1 MTVDTTPVARTTAGL
16 VQGLRLPGF
25 EQFIEI
31 PYGASPTGD
40 RRFRPPAPA
49 QTWDGVRDATAWT
62 NRAPQNPDLA
72 YGNAPQVFYA
82 IQGDFYAKGMDEDS
96 LTVNVWT
103 PSTTDGRQRP
113 VVFWIHGGGYTVGH
127 AASESYDGARFAREH
142 DIVFVS
148 VTHRL
153 NVFGFLALETI
164 TGPGY
169 EGSGNAGMLDIVLA
183 LQWVRDNIAAFGG
196 DPGNVTIVGES
207 GGGAKVSIL
216 MVADIAPGL
225 FHRAVCESG
234 ISLRANTME
243 QAQEYARAILAEF
256 GGDLP
261 RLLGAP
267 VPELLAAADAVAR
280 SGAALAGPG
289 PVIDGAFLTD
299 SPLAIW
305 RNGGGSPAPLLAGW
319 TRDEVTAFATADL
332 DLGLTAPEAFRHDF
346 GAGMPHLVDRAAGLA
361 ALDRFLPGK
370 DPAQLVAAARELR
383 PDADDGE
390 LAVTLSGALLF
401 QWPALRLAEIRAGS
415 GKATYL
421 YEFDWVSPHLTALGA
436 PHSSDIGLFFGNV
449 DLLYSTRGFASA
461 TAASAAMS
469 RALAAFARTGD
480 PNTGRHAEWA
490 PYSPGDRA
498 VMIFDG
504 VSRVETDPA
513 AVLRRA
519 LEAADPATVL

>member
-1 MTVDTTPVARTTAGL
+1 MTADTAPVARTTAGQL
-16 VQGLRLPGF
+16 KGLRLAGL

-31 PYGASPTGD
+31 PYGAAPTGG
-40 RRFRPPAPA
+40 RRFRPPQPA
-49 QTWDGVRDATAWT
+49 QAWDGVRDATAWT
-62 NRAPQNPDLA
+62 SRAPQNPDLA

-113 VVFWIHGGGYTVGH
+113 VLFWIHGGGYTVGH
-127 AASESYDGARFAREH
+127 AGSESYDGARFAREH

-164 TGPGY
+164 AGPGY

-183 LQWVRDNIAAFGG
+183 LQWVRDNIAGFGG

-207 GGGAKVSIL
+207 GGGAKVSTL
-216 MVADIAPGL
+216 LVADAAAGL

-261 RLLGAP
+261 RLLSAP

-280 SGAALAGPG
+280 SGAAPAGPG
-289 PVIDGAFLTD
+289 PVIDGAFLTG

-305 RNGGGSPAPLLAGW
+305 RSGGGSAAPLLAGW
-319 TRDEVTAFATADL
+319 TRDEVSAFAIDDL
-332 DLGLTAPEAFRHDF
+332 ELGLTAPEGFRHDF
-346 GAGMPHLVDRAAGLA
+346 AKGMPRLVDHGAGLA
-361 ALDRFLPGK
+361 ALDRFLDGK

-383 PDADDGE
+383 PGADE
-390 LAVTLSGALLF
+390 SKLAVTLSGALLF
-401 QWPALRLAEIRAGS
+401 QWPAVKLAEIRARS

-421 YEFDWVSPHLTALGA
+421 YEFDWVSPHLTVLGA

-469 RALAAFARTGD
+469 GALAAFARAGD
-480 PNTGRHAEWA
+480 PNTGRHGEWA
-490 PYSPGDRA
+490 PYSAGDRA

-519 LEAADPATVL
+519 LEATDPATVL